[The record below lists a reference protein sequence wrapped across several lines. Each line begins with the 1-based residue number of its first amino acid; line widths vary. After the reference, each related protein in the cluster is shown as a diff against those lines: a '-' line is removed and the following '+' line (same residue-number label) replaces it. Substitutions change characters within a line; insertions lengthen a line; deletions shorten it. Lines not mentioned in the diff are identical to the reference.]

1 MQNVRV
7 DSVDRMRARP
17 FRYRSR
23 AVSLFLAPLL
33 ALLIL
38 APGAGA
44 YNNGPLVFDGG
55 EAGVQ
60 HHPEIHLILW
70 GPKSYWNENAEGLAI
85 RQKLEQLYNGLS
97 GSAWQG
103 VLTQYYDYATH
114 IGSSVSLAP
123 SYISE
128 YAWGSAIDFETPA
141 RIVSEAITA
150 NKGLRSWA
158 ITPSSQYVIV
168 AAQGWSANTNFA
180 ENFGC
185 AFHSF
190 DQVKGQGPYFSYSFL
205 PNYNSPWLIE
215 RCGLYSK
222 TPINILTAMASHEYA
237 ESATNPE
244 TGFELNTWVSHDNA
258 SGGHEIADI
267 CVRSSENVAQEGTGT
282 LAGIYLSPL
291 WDNSK
296 GSCVF
301 GDPNPPFPSPQQPQ
315 PFVLANNGKVFFFWR
330 GEDGGLEKLQQHR
343 RRRHLVQLLRPR
355 VRHDGE
361 PAFGCRTEQRA
372 HRGLLEGR

>member
-1 MQNVRV
+1 MRTVCV
-7 DSVDRMRARP
+7 DSVDRMRARL
-17 FRYRSR
+17 FRHRSR

-70 GPKSYWNENAEGLAI
+70 GPKSYWNENAEGLAV

-168 AAQGWSANTNFA
+168 AAQGWN
-180 ENFGC
+180 
-185 AFHSF
+185 
-190 DQVKGQGPYFSYSFL
+190 
-205 PNYNSPWLIE
+205 
-215 RCGLYSK
+215 
-222 TPINILTAMASHEYA
+222 
-237 ESATNPE
+237 
-244 TGFELNTWVSHDNA
+244 
-258 SGGHEIADI
+258 
-267 CVRSSENVAQEGTGT
+267 
-282 LAGIYLSPL
+282 
-291 WDNSK
+291 
-296 GSCVF
+296 
-301 GDPNPPFPSPQQPQ
+301 
-315 PFVLANNGKVFFFWR
+315 
-330 GEDGGLEKLQQHR
+330 
-343 RRRHLVQLLRPR
+343 
-355 VRHDGE
+355 
-361 PAFGCRTEQRA
+361 
-372 HRGLLEGR
+372 